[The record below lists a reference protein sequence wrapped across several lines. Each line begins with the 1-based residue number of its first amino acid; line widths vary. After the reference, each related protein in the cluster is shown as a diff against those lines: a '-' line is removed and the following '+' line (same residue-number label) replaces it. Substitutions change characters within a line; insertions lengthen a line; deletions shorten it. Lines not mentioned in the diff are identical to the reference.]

1 MPCLFVDAATLEMK
15 SEKKNAHTGDISSVA
30 FNPVDGKTIV
40 SCSYEMI
47 KVWDAGVLEPLNRL
61 YLAKLTPPSL
71 PGSHAGAE
79 EREGQRPRLSD
90 QFRWLFS

>member
-1 MPCLFVDAATLEMK
+1 MAVTLDLKAEK
-15 SEKKNAHTGDISSVA
+15 SGADPYGINSVQ
-30 FNPVDGKTIV
+30 FSPDGTKIV
-40 SCSYEMI
+40 SGGRSGTI